1 MAPYLFILA
10 TDVLGHK
17 LDDTKY
23 KVEGLTLPK
32 GGYIWDQAFIDDI
45 ALYFKGTQSN
55 MDKTRIVLDLFCL
68 ASGAKINW
76 GNLLPFGPAKRTEIG
91 NGDKR

>member
-1 MAPYLFILA
+1 M
-10 TDVLGHK
+10 DVLAHM

-23 KVEGLTLPK
+23 KVKGLPK
-32 GGYIWDQAFIDDI
+32 GGCMQDQTFADDTT
-45 ALYFKGTQSN
+45 LYFKGTQSN